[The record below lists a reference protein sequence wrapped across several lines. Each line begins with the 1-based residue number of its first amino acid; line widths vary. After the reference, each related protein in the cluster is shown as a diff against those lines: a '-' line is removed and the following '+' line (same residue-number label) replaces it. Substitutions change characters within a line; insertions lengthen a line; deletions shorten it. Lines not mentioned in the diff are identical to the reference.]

1 MLLTPCP
8 DICSLFVCCSASL
21 AMEAL
26 VGCESLLDTFETL
39 VCGDGGRRACCWDGE
54 WTGVGSP
61 EDV

>member
-1 MLLTPCP
+1 
-8 DICSLFVCCSASL
+8 
-21 AMEAL
+21 MEAL